1 MKHHRD
7 QKKSLE
13 KQKRIILQSKY
24 LRKTGQKSTTNHK
37 PASSHSSPFVKEQQK
52 FAEKQAEQ
60 LKKQAER
67 VEKQKAFKEK
77 KKERAIRGQK
87 IARAS
92 NPTTKQPNLNMKVMG
107 ILESL
112 KKEVKLK
119 K

>member
-24 LRKTGQKSTTNHK
+24 LRKTGQKSTNQK